1 MFGNSLKKIEKLAQK
16 QNAEKLIEFVHDKH
30 PQTRLA
36 AIDALGQCKD
46 EAAYNALIAL
56 VHDPDAGVRA
66 HTILA
71 LKVMG
76 DPKARVHIEHQKTL
90 EKDADVLA
98 AIHEAL
104 QTLHTRD

>member
-16 QNAEKLIEFVHDKH
+16 KNTEKLIEFVHNKH
-30 PQTRLA
+30 PETRLA
-36 AIDALGQCKD
+36 AIDALGQCKN
-46 EAAYNALIAL
+46 EAAYNALVAL
-56 VHDPDAGVRA
+56 VHDSDAAVRT

-71 LKVMG
+71 LKNLG

-90 EKDADVLA
+90 EKDDNVLA

-104 QTLHTRD
+104 QVLHSRD